1 MVILSNFD
9 FIREF
14 DNTLYVLGS
23 KVEKNV
29 NISPSAVITDA
40 SRFLEYL
47 LKKLMEKA
55 GLKYNSYKDFYEQL
69 DSVYR
74 LGEINYDYKQLIYS
88 AYLLR
93 NKIHADFD
101 EFQKNEV
108 QFALSIHEKLY
119 YIAKKYYQDNYE
131 DYDQYKGIPSFKP
144 IELDTSDDEIEQVKI
159 PDFNDI
165 VDIKYDYC
173 IICGEPNHSNY
184 SLLCPDCN
192 RKLDDA
198 NNFISIRN
206 YFGKNSSFTK
216 EDLLEYGL
224 KEAYANQLIS
234 SLTRQNMLKV
244 RGRYISFN
252 NMGLDDYLSSIDK
265 YLTICELVTKFREDK
280 ITPNQIKKTTEYRHG
295 SKKIETYYQFYKV
308 IDQEIINKFERDI
321 LKTRDI
327 KNTVEFTTITEK
339 QLERWYKVGM
349 NSYKKG
355 NVNESFKLVNELLIA
370 EYIELKR
377 QGMLDSQIRK
387 QLNVTD
393 EIYDFFSL
401 IDKDFED
408 EIAEIKIKLLLDAI
422 TSGKTREE
430 TIEYA
435 GVTAREYDN
444 IVKVANFKKSEF
456 AQIRNAEIEKRKN
469 KFVNYLKTNDLKTA
483 CRLAK
488 ITLDDF
494 YEYYESSSPES
505 DFYKKSTEILMRK
518 YLAQRKISKSKTEA
532 IEKIGIKK
540 KYVERWLTRSQY
552 RHFKDENLKI
562 TVDLILRGF
571 KNKKPIDEIA
581 RSSEVTVNAI
591 YVYIDMGRRGDKIY
605 VPLFEYYENE
615 VIPEKL
621 EKFITTD
628 KNYKKSLEFAD
639 LSEEE
644 LERYYELG
652 KSGDERFKNF
662 YDKFYDIK
670 KGTYALYIEKGKSH
684 KIAMKESRLTEEEYE
699 ENRDDMDRIIRTVKF
714 KLVLDEIKNDKTS
727 NIAAKKA
734 RCSVDEIYEWYFKGR
749 DGEEEYED
757 FYKGFHGLYVR
768 PNINS
773 ILEKTDYENQNLESL
788 IKVNKNQFTKKDVEI
803 WVKNGLL
810 ENKAINLKSDEDDE
824 DKKESKFNANE
835 MLREMGVEDYDK
847 ISVKKQSHTS
857 SILNNSDVDIE
868 MLKKQIMK
876 K

>member
-1 MVILSNFD
+1 MSNFD

-131 DYDQYKGIPSFKP
+131 NYDQYKGIPSFKP
-144 IELDTSDDEIEQVKI
+144 IELDTTDDEIEQVKI

-244 RGRYISFN
+244 KGRYISFN

-280 ITPNQIKKTTEYRHG
+280 ITPNQIKRTVEYRHG
-295 SKKIETYYQFYKV
+295 SRKIAPYYQFYKV
-308 IDQEIINKFERDI
+308 IDREIINKFERDI

-327 KNTVEFTTITEK
+327 KNTMEFTTITQK
-339 QLERWYKVGM
+339 QLERWYKVEM

-355 NVNESFKLVNELLIA
+355 NINESFKLFNELLMD
-370 EYIELKR
+370 EYITLKR
-377 QGMLDSQIRK
+377 QGVLDSQIRK

-393 EIYDFFSL
+393 EVYDFFRV
-401 IDKDFED
+401 INKGFED
-408 EIAEIKIKLLLDAI
+408 EIAEIKIELLLDAI
-422 TSGKTREE
+422 TSGKTRAE

-435 GVTAREYDN
+435 GVTAKEYDN
-444 IVKVANFKKSEF
+444 IVKISNFKKSEF
-456 AQIRNAEIEKRKN
+456 AEIRNAEIEKRKE

-483 CRLAK
+483 CQYSK
-488 ITLDDF
+488 ITIDDF
-494 YEYYESSSPES
+494 YDYYETSPVES
-505 DFYKKSTEILMRK
+505 DFYKKSTEILMKK
-518 YLAQRKISKSKTEA
+518 YLAQRKISKTKTEA

-540 KYVERWLTRSQY
+540 KYVERWLTRSKY

-581 RSSEVTVNAI
+581 RAAEVTVNAI

-652 KSGDERFKNF
+652 KSGDERFKSF
-662 YDKFYDIK
+662 YDKFYEIK

-749 DGEEEYED
+749 GGEEEYED

>member
-1 MVILSNFD
+1 MSNFD

-55 GLKYNSYKDFYEQL
+55 GLKYNSYKDFYDQL
-69 DSVYR
+69 DSLYR
-74 LGEINYDYKQLIYS
+74 LGKINYDYKHLIYS

-101 EFQKNEV
+101 DFQKNEV

-144 IELDTSDDEIEQVKI
+144 IELDTTDDEIEQVKI

-244 RGRYISFN
+244 KGRYISFN
-252 NMGLDDYLSSIDK
+252 NMGLDEYLSSIDK

-280 ITPNQIKKTTEYRHG
+280 ITPNQIKRTVEYRHG
-295 SKKIETYYQFYKV
+295 SKKIEPYYQFYKV
-308 IDQEIINKFERDI
+308 IDREIINKFERDI
-321 LKTRDI
+321 LKTHDI
-327 KNTVEFTTITEK
+327 RNTVEFTTITEK
-339 QLERWYKVGM
+339 QLERWYKVEM

-401 IDKDFED
+401 IDEDFED

-435 GVTAREYDN
+435 GVTAKEYDN

-456 AQIRNAEIEKRKN
+456 AQIRNAEIEKRKQ

-505 DFYKKSTEILMRK
+505 DFYKKSTEILMKK

-571 KNKKPIDEIA
+571 KNKKPIEEIA

-605 VPLFEYYENE
+605 VPLFEFYENE

-810 ENKAINLKSDEDDE
+810 ENKTINLKRDDDDE

-835 MLREMGVEDYDK
+835 MLKEMGVEDYDK

>member
-1 MVILSNFD
+1 MSNFD

>member
-1 MVILSNFD
+1 
-9 FIREF
+9 
-14 DNTLYVLGS
+14 
-23 KVEKNV
+23 
-29 NISPSAVITDA
+29 
-40 SRFLEYL
+40 
-47 LKKLMEKA
+47 
-55 GLKYNSYKDFYEQL
+55 
-69 DSVYR
+69 
-74 LGEINYDYKQLIYS
+74 
-88 AYLLR
+88 
-93 NKIHADFD
+93 
-101 EFQKNEV
+101 
-108 QFALSIHEKLY
+108 
-119 YIAKKYYQDNYE
+119 
-131 DYDQYKGIPSFKP
+131 
-144 IELDTSDDEIEQVKI
+144 
-159 PDFNDI
+159 
-165 VDIKYDYC
+165 
-173 IICGEPNHSNY
+173 
-184 SLLCPDCN
+184 
-192 RKLDDA
+192 
-198 NNFISIRN
+198 
-206 YFGKNSSFTK
+206 
-216 EDLLEYGL
+216 
-224 KEAYANQLIS
+224 
-234 SLTRQNMLKV
+234 MLKV
-244 RGRYISFN
+244 KGRYISFN
-252 NMGLDDYLSSIDK
+252 NMSLEDYLSSIDK

-280 ITPNQIKKTTEYRHG
+280 ITPNQIKRTVEYRHG
-295 SKKIETYYQFYKV
+295 SRKIAPYYQFYKV
-308 IDQEIINKFERDI
+308 IDREIINKFERDI

-327 KNTVEFTTITEK
+327 KNTMEFTTITQK
-339 QLERWYKVGM
+339 QLERWYKVEM

-355 NVNESFKLVNELLIA
+355 NINESFKLFNELLMD
-370 EYIELKR
+370 EYITLKR
-377 QGMLDSQIRK
+377 QGVLDSQIRK

-393 EIYDFFSL
+393 EVYDFFRV
-401 IDKDFED
+401 INKDFEE
-408 EIAEIKIKLLLDAI
+408 EIAEIKIELLLDAI
-422 TSGKTREE
+422 TSGKTRAE

-435 GVTAREYDN
+435 GVTAKEYDN

-456 AQIRNAEIEKRKN
+456 AEIRNAEIEKRKE

-483 CRLAK
+483 CRYSK
-488 ITLDDF
+488 ITIDDF
-494 YEYYESSSPES
+494 YDYYETSPVES
-505 DFYKKSTEILMRK
+505 DFYKKSTEILMKK
-518 YLAQRKISKSKTEA
+518 YLAQRKISKTKTEA

-581 RSSEVTVNAI
+581 RAAEVTVNAI
-591 YVYIDMGRRGDKIY
+591 YVYIDMGRRGDSIY
-605 VPLFEYYENE
+605 IPLFEYYENE

-621 EKFITTD
+621 NKFISTS
-628 KNYKKSLEFAD
+628 KNYKKSLEYAD
-639 LSEEE
+639 LSEKE
-644 LERYYELG
+644 LEIYYELG

-699 ENRDDMDRIIRTVKF
+699 ENRDDMERIIRTVKF

-749 DGEEEYED
+749 GGEEEYED

-810 ENKAINLKSDEDDE
+810 ENKAINLKSDDDDE

>member
-1 MVILSNFD
+1 MSNFD

-74 LGEINYDYKQLIYS
+74 LGKINYDYKQLIYS

-131 DYDQYKGIPSFKP
+131 NYDQYKGIPSFKP
-144 IELDTSDDEIEQVKI
+144 IELDTTDDEIEQVKI

-234 SLTRQNMLKV
+234 SLTRQDMLKV
-244 RGRYISFN
+244 KGRYISFN

-295 SKKIETYYQFYKV
+295 SKKIEPYYQFYKV
-308 IDQEIINKFERDI
+308 IDKEIINKFERDI

-327 KNTVEFTTITEK
+327 RNTVEFTTITEK

-377 QGMLDSQIRK
+377 HGMLDSQIRK

-401 IDKDFED
+401 IDEDFED

-422 TSGKTREE
+422 TSGKTRED

-435 GVTAREYDN
+435 GVTAKEYDN

-483 CRLAK
+483 CGLSK

-505 DFYKKSTEILMRK
+505 DFYKKSTEILMKK
-518 YLAQRKISKSKTEA
+518 YLAQRKISKTKTEA

-581 RSSEVTVNAI
+581 RAAEVTVNAI

-644 LERYYELG
+644 LEIYYELG

-662 YDKFYDIK
+662 YDKFYEIK

>member
-1 MVILSNFD
+1 MGKLSNFD

-74 LGEINYDYKQLIYS
+74 LGKINYDYKQLIYS

-131 DYDQYKGIPSFKP
+131 NYDQYKGIPSFKP
-144 IELDTSDDEIEQVKI
+144 IELDTTDDEIEQVKI

-234 SLTRQNMLKV
+234 SLTRQDMLKV
-244 RGRYISFN
+244 KGRYISFN

-295 SKKIETYYQFYKV
+295 SKKIEPYYQFYKV
-308 IDQEIINKFERDI
+308 IDKEIINKFERDI

-327 KNTVEFTTITEK
+327 RNTVEFTTITEK

-377 QGMLDSQIRK
+377 HGMLDSQIRK

-401 IDKDFED
+401 IDEDFED

-422 TSGKTREE
+422 TSGKTRED

-435 GVTAREYDN
+435 GVTAKEYDN

-483 CRLAK
+483 CGLSK

-505 DFYKKSTEILMRK
+505 DFYKKSTEILMKK
-518 YLAQRKISKSKTEA
+518 YLAQRKISKTKTEA

-581 RSSEVTVNAI
+581 RAAEVTVNAI

-644 LERYYELG
+644 LEIYYELG

-662 YDKFYDIK
+662 YDKFYEIK